1 MSKART
7 HRGHRHRGHRGHRHR
22 HRRRHRGRGRR
33 HRQYCYLVEKCSLTS

>member
-7 HRGHRHRGHRGHRHR
+7 HRGRGHRHR
-22 HRRRHRGRGRR
+22 GRRHRGRGRR